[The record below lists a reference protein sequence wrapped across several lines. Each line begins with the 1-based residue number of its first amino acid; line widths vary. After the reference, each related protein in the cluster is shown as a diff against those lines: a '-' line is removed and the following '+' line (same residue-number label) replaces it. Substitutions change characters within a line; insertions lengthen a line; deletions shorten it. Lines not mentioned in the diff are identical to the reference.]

1 MIRCQTPSA
10 TIAARAAV
18 TTTHHAAE
26 PGDARSSGRPRS
38 IRLPRTARRSQLL
51 GAAREVFVAQGYHA
65 SAMDDIAERA
75 GVSKPVLYQHFPS
88 KYELYLA
95 LIDQHAKEIVDGVRE
110 ALVSTDDG
118 ENRVGAT
125 ISAFFESVDRDEAS
139 FRLVFESDLTS
150 DQAVQDRVDWVIRE
164 SAHAIAAVIIA
175 ESGRP
180 PEDAE
185 LLGVALSGM
194 ANVTAR
200 FWLRDNREMDRDHA
214 VALLSQLAWGGIS
227 RPLPP
232 VGPQP
237 LERHG

>member
-1 MIRCQTPSA
+1 
-10 TIAARAAV
+10 V

-110 ALVSTDDG
+110 ALLSTDDA

-125 ISAFFESVDRDEAS
+125 IAAFFEFVDRDEES

-180 PEDAE
+180 AEDAE

-200 FWLRDNREMDRDHA
+200 FWLRDNREMDREHA

>member
-1 MIRCQTPSA
+1 
-10 TIAARAAV
+10 
-18 TTTHHAAE
+18 
-26 PGDARSSGRPRS
+26 
-38 IRLPRTARRSQLL
+38 
-51 GAAREVFVAQGYHA
+51 VFVAQGYHA

-125 ISAFFESVDRDEAS
+125 ISAFFESVDRDEES